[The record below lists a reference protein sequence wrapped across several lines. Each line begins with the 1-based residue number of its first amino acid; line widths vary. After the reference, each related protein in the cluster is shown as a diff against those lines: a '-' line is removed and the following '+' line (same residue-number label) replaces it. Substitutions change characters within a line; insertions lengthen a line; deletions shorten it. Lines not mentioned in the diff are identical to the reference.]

1 MGPISGEFGS
11 QFVGVNLPTI
21 FASFRSESACCWN
34 CSILQKQPAGFVLM
48 LSPGPA
54 FQDLR
59 QLFQL
64 RLGGPGPGRGACA
77 LGSCKA
83 RMATG
88 STRHRRFESLN
99 LYHLWGYGRGPRR
112 DNRRTLKKNPF
123 RVYHPQE
130 DHGRKDNIRLS
141 CCLPAGNSLPKKV
154 TFRVAKHKY
163 RA

>member
-11 QFVGVNLPTI
+11 LFVGVNLPTI

-112 DNRRTLKKNPF
+112 DKSACSKKSFYLECPSP
-123 RVYHPQE
+123 RGSWQQRQHQV
-130 DHGRKDNIRLS
+130 ILLS
-141 CCLPAGNSLPKKV
+141 SCRQFPSEEGDVPSREA
-154 TFRVAKHKY
+154 
-163 RA
+163 